1 MNTRKLLFLSIS
13 LTLGLLII
21 NGCKGKMN
29 GGGGTLNIHDS
40 ADPDMLNPINL
51 STSNARIIA
60 NLMFSTLIGNEPTG
74 EYNLTP
80 ILIKENAKI
89 SEITEGE
96 FKGGMKLE
104 YEIREDATW
113 DNGTPITA
121 HDYAFS
127 IKAILNP
134 KTNCEPLK
142 GYYEWLADI
151 VIDSSNPKK
160 FVVYSNKKYF
170 KIEEFAG
177 GYVIPEYNYDP
188 NKLMRKFTIRDMNT
202 NDKRNALKTNAD
214 IINFATEFNSEKY
227 QRDPKFITGAG
238 PYKLDHW
245 TTGQEVVL
253 VRKTNWW
260 GDKYKEIRDF
270 WSFPKKIKIK
280 IINDQN
286 TSLTALKDGQIDA
299 YAAIPAK
306 DFKELEKNDKF
317 KEKFELSKIDRFAYT
332 FLGLN
337 TRRDK
342 FKDVNVRRALAHII
356 NRDKINEIISYGEAI
371 KTESFAHPSQSIY
384 NKNLKPYDFDL
395 TKAAQLLDAAGWKD
409 SDGDGIRDK
418 VINGKK
424 TALEIEYK
432 YAKSE
437 TAKNTALIIK
447 DDMDKVGIKFN
458 IVEKEWTVYV
468 QELDKFDF
476 DMYNIGFTISPRVSD
491 PKQQW
496 HTSSAVPGGS
506 NNVGWGNAKTDKMIE
521 TLISDLNPE
530 NRNKIYMDLQQMI
543 HDDVPVIFLFSPKN
557 RMAVNKNF
565 SIEKIMIS
573 PGFLYNEFKLVK

>member
-1 MNTRKLLFLSIS
+1 M
-13 LTLGLLII
+13 
-21 NGCKGKMN
+21 
-29 GGGGTLNIHDS
+29 
-40 ADPDMLNPINL
+40 
-51 STSNARIIA
+51 
-60 NLMFSTLIGNEPTG
+60 
-74 EYNLTP
+74 
-80 ILIKENAKI
+80 
-89 SEITEGE
+89 
-96 FKGGMKLE
+96 
-104 YEIREDATW
+104 
-113 DNGTPITA
+113 
-121 HDYAFS
+121 
-127 IKAILNP
+127 
-134 KTNCEPLK
+134 
-142 GYYEWLADI
+142 
-151 VIDSSNPKK
+151 
-160 FVVYSNKKYF
+160 
-170 KIEEFAG
+170 
-177 GYVIPEYNYDP
+177 
-188 NKLMRKFTIRDMNT
+188 
-202 NDKRNALKTNAD
+202 
-214 IINFATEFNSEKY
+214 
-227 QRDPKFITGAG
+227 
-238 PYKLDHW
+238 
-245 TTGQEVVL
+245 
-253 VRKTNWW
+253 
-260 GDKYKEIRDF
+260 
-270 WSFPKKIKIK
+270 
-280 IINDQN
+280 
-286 TSLTALKDGQIDA
+286 KDGQIDA

-317 KEKFELSKIDRFAYT
+317 KEKFELSKHDRFAYT

-557 RMAVNKNF
+557 RMAVNKKF